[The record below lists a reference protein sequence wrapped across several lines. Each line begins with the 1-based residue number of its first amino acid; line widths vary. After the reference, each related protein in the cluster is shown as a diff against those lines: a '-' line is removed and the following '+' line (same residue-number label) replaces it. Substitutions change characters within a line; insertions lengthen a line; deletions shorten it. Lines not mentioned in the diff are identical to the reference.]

1 MKKLFKKTCLA
12 AALMTAAVLAA
23 GVPAMASDNDSPLDF
38 GATEFR
44 YPDGT
49 LVKVPEYDW
58 HTVEPAPDL
67 AENMDNSNDRP
78 EDYEGHHGNS
88 DVVDYGGENS

>member
-12 AALMTAAVLAA
+12 TALMTAAVLAA

-67 AENMDNSNDRP
+67 AENINRHSHFPHRLQP
-78 EDYEGHHGNS
+78 LQVSFIPQLWQRGP
-88 DVVDYGGENS
+88 